1 MFPSRPTEWHLP
13 AFSTAERPV
22 CVPYKR
28 KGTTPNRLKPKKVG
42 SKSARRE
49 RVYKRAAKTRR
60 DFFRRGG
67 TTERAFAA
75 RNAAASDA
83 QSVTTSGVRDR
94 KHTEDYKTCVRRT
107 FVAWVEIFIR
117 HKNDSLILCFFVDCP
132 NGIRPRFPPRNCKRK
147 RHNTRPPETAKKSAA
162 TAMHYFCIYNNKSSS
177 QKSFYCSFLICRIS

>member
-1 MFPSRPTEWHLP
+1 MFPRRPTERHSP
-13 AFSTAERPV
+13 MFFSAERPV

-28 KGTTPNRLKPKKVG
+28 KGQCTTPDRLKPKKVG

-49 RVYKRAAKTRR
+49 RVYKRAAETQR

-94 KHTEDYKTCVRRT
+94 RRKEDYETCVRRT
-107 FVAWVEIFIR
+107 YTSWVEIFIL
-117 HKNDSLILCFFVDCP
+117 HKIDSLILCFFVARP
-132 NGIRPRFPPRNCKRK
+132 NGIRPRFPPRNARCAFP
-147 RHNTRPPETAKKSAA
+147 TRGKAQRLIVRIVGPP
-162 TAMHYFCIYNNKSSS
+162 H
-177 QKSFYCSFLICRIS
+177 LRRPRP

>member
-1 MFPSRPTEWHLP
+1 MFNRRPTERHSP
-13 AFSTAERPV
+13 TISTAERPV

-28 KGTTPNRLKPKKVG
+28 KGTTPNRLKAKKVG

-49 RVYKRAAKTRR
+49 RVYKRAAKTQR

-107 FVAWVEIFIR
+107 FVALVETIYCVIFSIISCFPVDRPKIIR
-117 HKNDSLILCFFVDCP
+117 TS
-132 NGIRPRFPPRNCKRK
+132 FPPRNARCAFPTSGKV
-147 RHNTRPPETAKKSAA
+147 NAQNFTS
-162 TAMHYFCIYNNKSSS
+162 
-177 QKSFYCSFLICRIS
+177 